1 VRSGTGACGWARTV
15 ISFKDRLSSSLFL
28 KKIRVDPALASGVIL
43 TTFTDCI
50 GFAALLGL
58 GAMVL

>member
-1 VRSGTGACGWARTV
+1 M
-15 ISFKDRLSSSLFL
+15 
-28 KKIRVDPALASGVIL
+28 KIDPALASGVIL

-58 GAMVL
+58 GAIFLR

>member
-1 VRSGTGACGWARTV
+1 MH
-15 ISFKDRLSSSLFL
+15 
-28 KKIRVDPALASGVIL
+28 VDPALASGVIL

-58 GAMVL
+58 ASLLLR